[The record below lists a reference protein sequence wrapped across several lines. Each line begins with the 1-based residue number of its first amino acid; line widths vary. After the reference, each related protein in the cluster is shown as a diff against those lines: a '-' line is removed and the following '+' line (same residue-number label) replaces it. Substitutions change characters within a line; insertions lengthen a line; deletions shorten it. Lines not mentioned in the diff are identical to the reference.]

1 MTDILDN
8 DSEIIDRKLL
18 FINDNNNGSYN
29 GQITYNLQSLANT
42 NSFLNFQEAYLEI
55 PFCISM
61 KVNAD
66 INLGDDFGASLN
78 ENIMKMVTIKDG
90 YQIIDNVQL
99 SVGGRIIHQEH
110 KFNNVHSY
118 YLKLMSFSKDFI
130 EKNNS
135 SYGMY
140 VDTIDQKQYSSTS
153 SYHYMPE
160 ETFYNSQSSSVL
172 RRNRE
177 LLHSESLNY
186 GYVPDNREIKAVDIT
201 TDKLTGCSF
210 YERVGNRET
219 TSTNTYY
226 WVYFCTIPLRDIAQY
241 FKNVP
246 LTRSSDMQLIVTYN
260 STNVEFVSRML
271 KTQDAAPGPPIL
283 VNTYTTT
290 IVNQK
295 ISQISGNTC
304 PYTITINTPI
314 QPLTANFPPA
324 VGNNVDITLTF
335 QSNIGKTS
343 HGQPTNMA
351 FNNTRL
357 YVPSYKLSPE
367 RSLTLSQIPQNIVEY
382 NDIFTFS
389 IIDKQPSE
397 IIREVLST
405 GIVNPQYVM
414 VIPFYAKNTN
424 RNPEWQNCFD
434 TCPATSSNIPLL
446 EFQIELGSEN
456 IFKADISYNFSMY
469 DQISSIF
476 ALNKNID
483 NQRSSGVLT
492 KYLWENSHRCYIA
505 DLSRR
510 NRSDDLVTKSVTLS
524 CKNGGVGDAGR
535 VSLLV
540 FIAYKRSVKLNGA
553 TGLIED

>member
-18 FINDNNNGSYN
+18 YINDNNNGSYN
-29 GQITYNLQSLANT
+29 GQITYNLQSLMNT
-42 NSFLNFQEAYLEI
+42 NNYLNFQEAYLEI
-55 PFCISM
+55 PFVISM
-61 KVNAD
+61 KVNANL
-66 INLGDDFGASLN
+66 NLGVDFGASLN

-118 YLKLMSFSKDFI
+118 YKKLMTCSKDFI
-130 EKNNS
+130 DKNNS

-140 VDTIDQKQYSSTS
+140 VDTIDQKQYSATS
-153 SYHYMPE
+153 SYFYMPE
-160 ETFYNSQSSSVL
+160 ETFCNSQSSSVL

-186 GYVPDNREIKAVDIT
+186 GYVPDNREIKAVDIS

-210 YERVGNRET
+210 YERIGNRET

-226 WVYFCTIPLRDIAQY
+226 WVYFCTIPLRDIADY

-246 LTRSSDMQLIVTYN
+246 LTRSSDMSLVITYN
-260 STNVEFVSRML
+260 SCNVEFVSRML
-271 KTQDAAPGPPIL
+271 KTDGDPGPPI
-283 VNTYTTT
+283 VPDAYTTT

-304 PYTITINTPI
+304 SYTITINAPI

-324 VGNNVDITLTF
+324 VGNTFNITLSF
-335 QSNIGKTS
+335 QNNIGGTS
-343 HGQPTNMA
+343 HGRPTGMA

-367 RSLTLSQIPQNIVEY
+367 RSLTLSSIAQNIVEY

-397 IIREVLST
+397 IIRETLST
-405 GIVNPQYVM
+405 GVVNCSYIL

-434 TCPATSSNIPLL
+434 TAPATSSNIPLL
-446 EFQIELGSEN
+446 EFQIELAGEN
-456 IFKADISYNFSMY
+456 IFKSDINYNFSMY
-469 DQISSIF
+469 GDQIATIF

-492 KYLWENSHRCYIA
+492 KYLWENSHRCYLA

-510 NRSDDLVTKSVTLS
+510 NRSDDLVAKSVTLS
-524 CKNGGVGDAGR
+524 CKNGGLGDVGR
-535 VSLLV
+535 VSLLIFV
-540 FIAYKRSVKLNGA
+540 AYKRSIKLNGA